1 MAKYERRQRPGFMI
15 YHEDVELLS
24 NLAADDFKALT
35 LALAKLSADLAQN
48 REIEV
53 PAFSGWSAALWGI
66 VSAKVIRDHENYIVK
81 CNQGSANRRKTT
93 MVNGGQPSSTVV
105 DSRVTEGRPE
115 ATNSSSNSS
124 SNSRCGE
131 HARDDR
137 DPLTVSDEEVRR
149 HQDDLA
155 AIEDAARG
163 IGLPFAPSDLLM
175 VEQLIADYSAQ
186 WVLEA
191 IKRTQERN
199 RTWGVV
205 KGILRSWKDKGGIDD
220 ARNQQ
225 GAGGNHKPLHGAGGQ
240 ERPYDLSSRY
250 L

>member
-1 MAKYERRQRPGFMI
+1 MAKYERRQRPGIML
-15 YHEDVELLS
+15 YHDDLAYLAVFEAAEVKAIVCFFS
-24 NLAADDFKALT
+24 VASKALAAGEVVPPLPELSGAAAITCRNMLE
-35 LALAKLSADLAQN
+35 KLM
-48 REIEV
+48 
-53 PAFSGWSAALWGI
+53 
-66 VSAKVIRDHENYIVK
+66 RDHGKYQNTCEK
-81 CNQGSANRRKTT
+81 R
-93 MVNGGQPSSTVV
+93 
-105 DSRVTEGRPE
+105 
-115 ATNSSSNSS
+115 SNSS
-124 SNSRCGE
+124 KETKGDLSQLKQDKVDNGTLTELNLTLTERNVAVAE
-131 HARDDR
+131 YARDDR

-155 AIEDAARG
+155 AIEDAAKG
-163 IGLPFAPSDLLM
+163 IGLPFAPSDRVMVMQLM
-175 VEQLIADYSAQ
+175 ADYSAQ

-225 GAGGNHKPLHGAGGQ
+225 SAGGNHKPLHGAGGQ
-240 ERPYDLSSRY
+240 ERQYDLSSRY

>member
-35 LALAKLSADLAQN
+35 LALAKLSADLAQDQEN
-48 REIEV
+48 EV

-66 VSAKVIRDHENYIVK
+66 VSAKVIRDHENYIAK
-81 CNQGSANRRKTT
+81 CNQGSTNRRKAT
-93 MVNGGQPSSTVV
+93 MVNGGQPASTVV

-115 ATNSSSNSS
+115 ATNSNSS
-124 SNSRCGE
+124 SNSSGGE
-131 HARDDR
+131 HTRDAR
-137 DPLTVSDEEVRR
+137 DPLTVSDEEVRAY
-149 HQDDLA
+149 QDNLA
-155 AIEDAARG
+155 AIEDVAKS
-163 IGLPFAPSDLLM
+163 IGLPFAAADCQ
-175 VEQLIADYSAQ
+175 VAEQLMAEYSAE

-191 IKRTQERN
+191 IKRAQDRN

-220 ARNQQ
+220 ARYQQ
-225 GAGGNHKPLHGAGGQ
+225 NAGGNRQQVHGAGGH
-240 ERPYDLSSRY
+240 ERQYDLSDRY